1 MAFKTRLIGRWL
13 ALPLVGVHLLL
24 AGATVPHCHER
35 VTTTGVERVADHHH
49 PHPHRHLAWGGHS
62 HAGDHHD
69 DRAAGPP
76 LAPVDHDGDAIY
88 LADAFLAV
96 GAGPFDV
103 ASRGAMP
110 WVALPPEKPS
120 GAVAGARRPGRFV
133 RPPGERRGMLH
144 ERMPH
149 VLRV

>member
-1 MAFKTRLIGRWL
+1 MNAAALRLGWWAFWATALATGFWFAATAAYRWDDH
-13 ALPLVGVHLLL
+13 GLL
-24 AGATVPHCHER
+24 AQ
-35 VTTTGVERVADHHH
+35 
-49 PHPHRHLAWGGHS
+49 AW
-62 HAGDHHD
+62 A
-69 DRAAGPP
+69 
-76 LAPVDHDGDAIY
+76 DGDLGAAIAHVWQMHTEVRAPEGWPKFYRPVYHAIY

-96 GAGPFDV
+96 GAAPCDV

-110 WVALPPEKPS
+110 WVALPPEKPC

-144 ERMPH
+144 DCMPY

>member
-24 AGATVPHCHER
+24 TGATVPHCHER

-49 PHPHRHLAWGGHS
+49 AHPHRHLSWGGHS
-62 HAGDHHD
+62 HAGDRHD
-69 DRAAGPP
+69 DRAGGPP
-76 LAPVDHDGDAIY
+76 PAPVDHDGDAVY

-96 GAGPFDV
+96 GAGPFEV
-103 ASRGAMP
+103 APRDATP
-110 WVALPPEKPS
+110 WVALPPETLC
-120 GAVAGARRPGRFV
+120 GAVVGARRPGRFV
-133 RPPGERRGMLH
+133 RPPGDRRGMLH